1 MNCNDA
7 VRKGRRNILAL
18 ARLPKASPD
27 IGFFRNTGLALVAL
41 AVLTGSITVG
51 MTLIQF

>member
-1 MNCNDA
+1 M
-7 VRKGRRNILAL
+7 AL
-18 ARLPKASPD
+18 AHLPKAAPD

-41 AVLTGSITVG
+41 TLLAGSITVG